1 MGCRRIEILAAAAA
15 QEIVG
20 SAVLVILGMAVPLA
34 SFVAGIYVDCTIVT
48 GRLATFDGV
57 LVVIDRNL
65 GCHHK
70 DTAVHNRHCLRAQYG
85 KARKTGP
92 VGSLFRFSPQEV
104 LLCRYLWTAHTRNK
118 LPHKA
123 TNNGLPLLDD
133 NHVGTDS

>member
-1 MGCRRIEILAAAAA
+1 MGCRRIEILAAAAS
-15 QEIVG
+15 QETVG

-34 SFVAGIYVDCTIVT
+34 SFVAGVYVDCMTVT

-70 DTAVHNRHCLRAQYG
+70 DTAVHNHHCSRAQYG

-123 TNNGLPLLDD
+123 TNNAWRKTSENKLR
-133 NHVGTDS
+133 S